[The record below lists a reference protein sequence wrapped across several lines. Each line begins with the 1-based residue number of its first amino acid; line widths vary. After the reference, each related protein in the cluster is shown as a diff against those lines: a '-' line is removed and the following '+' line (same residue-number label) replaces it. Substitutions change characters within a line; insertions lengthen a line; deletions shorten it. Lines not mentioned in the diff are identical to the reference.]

1 MRYGCGNRVGDDL
14 RAGSAHLAG
23 NHKLA
28 GVRGSVCRLPHD
40 RWTIG
45 SGKPDQQTLY
55 KGHHLLNDRNRFG
68 LSSCASLSSVL
79 CDARLDYGGLIP
91 DDIGAPASTQD
102 PVLFNKRAHHTPVI
116 IRVGPREFY
125 NYQRL
130 TMEKLANSDVVVNFQ
145 GVCFGCKL

>member
-1 MRYGCGNRVGDDL
+1 MGDDL

-79 CDARLDYGGLIP
+79 CDARLDDGGLIP

-102 PVLFNKRAHHTPVI
+102 PGQTGSGQNRVKNRVRIIIEEHGCAARGRVVGRSDGPSKR
-116 IRVGPREFY
+116 GQDD
-125 NYQRL
+125 N
-130 TMEKLANSDVVVNFQ
+130 
-145 GVCFGCKL
+145 